1 MTTLT
6 KIITL
11 SSNDAQRLNGEFLS
25 NVRFTFSHVLTDQ
38 NHIHYNTI
46 SIQSAEIP
54 HSFYNVDE
62 NHNTVYYTLADTGG
76 LGSFYNNYTMTIPEG
91 QYNANT
97 FITAFQTLFAAGGHG
112 KTCVLTIDKVTGKF
126 MLSPSDSSF
135 TITIFTSGTTAFRI
149 IGLDTASDHTFSYS
163 ATGTAFSYPCNFLG
177 VTKLKVFSDAL
188 ACDNLDSSAL
198 GETNLIDTI
207 SVNAPAYGLIQFNAA
222 EHNECLMKHKSI
234 DNIDVQIRDERNDY
248 VDFNNQDWSI
258 TFIIH
263 SITDEDF
270 KPTKEFGALLAL
282 QQRAQMI
289 AKLKENHK
297 EARLI
302 PKLKDADEMA
312 EEDISELSDDDLEL
326 ILEVPDKL
334 IKK

>member
-6 KIITL
+6 KIVTL
-11 SSNDAQRLNGEFLS
+11 SSSNCQRLNGELLS
-25 NVRFTFSHVLTDQ
+25 NVRFTFSRVLADQ

-54 HSFYNVDE
+54 HSFYNVDQ
-62 NHNTVYYTLADTGG
+62 NHNVIYYTVADTGG

-97 FITAFQTLFAAGGHG
+97 FITVFQTLFAAGGHG

-126 MLSPSDSSF
+126 LLAAGDSSF
-135 TITIFTSGTTAFRI
+135 TITIYTTGTTAFRI
-149 IGLDTASDHTFSYS
+149 IGLDTASDHTFYS
-163 ATGTAFSYPCNFLG
+163 IPTAFSYPCNFLG

-207 SVNAPAYGLIQFNAA
+207 SVNAPAYGLIQFSAG
-222 EHNECLMKHKSI
+222 EHNECLMKHKQI
-234 DNIDVQIRDERNDY
+234 DNIDVQIRDERNNY

-263 SITDEDF
+263 SVTNEDF
-270 KPTKEFGALLAL
+270 TPTKEFGALLAL

-297 EARLI
+297 EARSI
-302 PKLKDADEMA
+302 PKLKDANEMA